1 MYLSRMLTTKKFA
14 AWWLMLAAG
23 VVFIGIG
30 LFAFIDPLN
39 SYLKL
44 VKFTGIALLLNGG
57 MLLTLAILNTKYPG
71 ERKWQQAESILHLFF
86 GILFLFNPL
95 LYFIALPFFIGVWV
109 LLVGVLKIF
118 AAISLRHSIRGW
130 MFILLVGVICAL
142 FGTLLIFIPLPKA
155 TGITV
160 LIGVFGLIMGSL
172 YTFDAYRYRK
182 TPESIGMML

>member
-1 MYLSRMLTTKKFA
+1 MYLSRMLPTKKFA

-23 VVFIGIG
+23 VIFVSIG

-71 ERKWQQAESILHLFF
+71 ERKWQQTESILHLFF

-95 LYFIALPFFIGVWV
+95 LAFIALPYFIGVWV
-109 LLVGVLKIF
+109 LLVGAVKIF
-118 AAISLRHSIRGW
+118 AALSLRHSIRGW
-130 MFILLVGVICAL
+130 MFILFVGCICAL
-142 FGTLLIFIPLPKA
+142 FGLLLLFIPLPKA

-160 LIGVFGLIMGSL
+160 LIGVFGLIMGAL
-172 YTFDAYRYRK
+172 YIFDAFRYRK
-182 TPESIGMML
+182 MDDTLGLML